1 MNVSTNVRERFNQ
14 QEAYSK
20 IGKIIATLREFSG
33 VPAGTKGKVIKQD
46 DIGVKLEKCSVA
58 IEWQLPGRE
67 KPLVD
72 WFTKG
77 EYGRYLKEV

>member
-1 MNVSTNVRERFNQ
+1 MNVSANINARFT
-14 QEAYSK
+14 QEEANSK
-20 IGKIIATLREFSG
+20 IGKSIITLTEFSG
-33 VPAGTKGKVIKQD
+33 VLAGTKGKVIRQNNM
-46 DIGVKLEKCSVA
+46 GRKLEECSVA